1 MKIKM
6 LMTVLVSFFT
16 LSLSLSTFAETAVIV
31 HPSNGDSFDQNT
43 ISRIFLGK
51 SKKFPGGA
59 SVIPVNLDDS
69 DATRANFD
77 SSILGKDSGQLKAY
91 WAKLVFTGK
100 ASPPKS
106 VANVAEAKALVSS
119 NPNTIAYIPAD
130 QVDGTVKSV
139 FTF

>member
-1 MKIKM
+1 MKF
-6 LMTVLVSFFT
+6 LFVLFPLLIT
-16 LSLSLSTFAETAVIV
+16 LLLGSANATAETAVIV
-31 HPSNGDSFDQNT
+31 HPSNADSLDKAS

-59 SVIPVNLDDS
+59 TVMPVNLS
-69 DATRANFD
+69 DNDTTRTAFD
-77 SSILGKDSGQLKAY
+77 SSILNKDAGQLKAY

-100 ASPPKS
+100 ASPPKKVGS
-106 VANVAEAKALVSS
+106 AAEAKTLVAS

-130 QVDGTVKSV
+130 QVDDTVKSV